1 MRGALHIRRCP
12 QYARPRP
19 EKMEVKNLR
28 GETMSREMFF
38 FTVFAMMCLQ
48 MFLSVIQ
55 VKRYH
60 REIKKLKGTGI
71 IGIGHTKGGLKS
83 GQIILISY
91 DTKADRVTQARRMK
105 GITIF
110 AGFTPLDDYVGLTLK
125 EIRAIGIEQDAKE
138 FKQRRKKHPYDPQ
151 ELIKKKGALIQAV
164 EAIDR
169 RLADNR
175 KKLTLPKRSRGELSF
190 KS

>member
-1 MRGALHIRRCP
+1 
-12 QYARPRP
+12 
-19 EKMEVKNLR
+19 
-28 GETMSREMFF
+28 MSREMFF
-38 FTVFAMMCLQ
+38 FAVFAMMCLQ

-60 REIKKLKGTGI
+60 REIRKLKGTGI
-71 IGIGHTKGGLKS
+71 IGIGHTKGSLKS

-91 DTKADRVTQARRMK
+91 DTKSERVTQARRMK

-110 AGFTPLDDYVGLTLK
+110 AGFTPLDDYVGLSLD
-125 EIRAIGIEQDAKE
+125 EIRAMGIEQDAKE
-138 FKQRRKKHPYDPQ
+138 FKHRRKKHPYDPQ
-151 ELIKKKGALIQAV
+151 ELVKKKGALIQAV

-169 RLADNR
+169 RIEDNQR
-175 KKLTLPKRSRGELSF
+175 KITIPKREIGELSF